1 MSEGMNSKA
10 TWKTT
15 KSHSVNLFD
24 MCFSPPAERIIMI
37 ESAGMNEAT
46 FLLQPLDDI
55 LVSILSRESKQLMW
69 CFCVG
74 VYIYTYTVSVI
85 FRQKDSRISH
95 VS

>member
-1 MSEGMNSKA
+1 M
-10 TWKTT
+10 
-15 KSHSVNLFD
+15 L
-24 MCFSPPAERIIMI
+24 

-69 CFCVG
+69 CFSVG

-85 FRQKDSRISH
+85 FRQTERQSH
-95 VS
+95 QLCILRNWNKRQY